1 MAMTVTSTPMDALL
15 AVTRDATWSPHDVA
29 AKLRLL
35 GVRDLEL
42 LPNTPVVVGQT
53 TSGNLDRIRA
63 VPGIRAALIPEDPS
77 YIKMLQAFDSFAG
90 QPAAEADSD
99 LVRNISISYG
109 PGRFDPDEPLN
120 VATKAATDAGH
131 VFVFASGN
139 DGARGAGTLSRWSVA
154 PWVIGVGASDQAGT
168 RLWGHSSVGWPGD
181 EIHHPTVVAP
191 GENIPVPADLPLS
204 AHANRVMAVV
214 VGWTPKAGEVA
225 KYESGSS
232 LAAPLVSRICGITM
246 RWFDALR
253 FVVEHIEAGTVK
265 PAEGW
270 PIFELLSVLRR
281 YGIEWQIRV
290 TPAFV
295 KQILIDMARP
305 MPGFAPYQVG
315 AGFVDEQV
323 AANYLKRFSGSRFVR
338 FFAQSPIKA
347 KVFAEGIEGTF
358 ETLLPPERTDAM
370 VVYVR
375 QKLSLVNHDVFR
387 F

>member
-1 MAMTVTSTPMDALL
+1 MSVGSNPMDTLL
-15 AVTRDATWSPHDVA
+15 AVTHDATWSPHEVA
-29 AKLRLL
+29 AKLGLL
-35 GVRDLEL
+35 GMRDLEL
-42 LPNTPVVVGQT
+42 LSNTPIVVGRT

-63 VPGIRAALIPEDPS
+63 TPGIRAALIPEDPS
-77 YIKMLQAFDSFAG
+77 YIEMLQTFDSFAG

-109 PGRFDPDEPLN
+109 PGRFDPNEPLN

-131 VFVFASGN
+131 LFVFATGN
-139 DGARGAGTLSRWSVA
+139 DGARGEGTLSRWSVA

-168 RLWGHSSVGWPGD
+168 RLWHHSSVGWPGD

-204 AHANRVMAVV
+204 AHANRVMAVALD
-214 VGWTPKAGEVA
+214 WTPKAGEEA

-253 FVVEHIEAGTVK
+253 VVVEHIEAGTVE
-265 PAEGW
+265 PDERW
-270 PIFELLSVLRR
+270 PIFELLSLLRH
-281 YGIEWQIRV
+281 YGIEWQVRV

-305 MPGFAPYQVG
+305 MPGYAAYQVG

-323 AANYLKRFSGSRFVR
+323 ASNYLKGFSGSRFVR
-338 FFAQSPIKA
+338 FFGKSPIKA
-347 KVFAEGIEGTF
+347 KVFAKAIEGTF
-358 ETLLPPERTDAM
+358 ETLLPPEQTDAV

-375 QKLSLVNHDVFR
+375 EQLQLVNYDVFK